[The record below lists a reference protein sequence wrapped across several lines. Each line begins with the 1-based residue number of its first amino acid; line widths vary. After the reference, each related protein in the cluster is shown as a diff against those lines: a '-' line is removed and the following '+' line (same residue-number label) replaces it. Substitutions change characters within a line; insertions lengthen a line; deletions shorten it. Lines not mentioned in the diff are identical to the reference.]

1 MVGRYMSTGETPAV
15 AVDTVMAELQERVRV
30 RLRDELTRHGGS
42 PSMAD
47 PALFAEV
54 ERLLRAAVDRSSPR
68 ALLMPELLGDPA
80 TWRLDTAMRYSSHR
94 GPGAAAALIFIK
106 QRVLMPVMRWLFE
119 YSRDNFVRQQRVN
132 QVLFACVQEL
142 AIENAELRR
151 ELRRLMPGRSTEAS

>member
-1 MVGRYMSTGETPAV
+1 MSPGETPAV
-15 AVDTVMAELQERVRV
+15 PVDTVMAELQERVRV

-47 PALFAEV
+47 PALFADV

-94 GPGAAAALIFIK
+94 GPGAAAVLIFIK
-106 QRVLMPVMRWLFE
+106 QPVLMAGLRGLF
-119 YSRDNFVRQQRVN
+119 DD
-132 QVLFACVQEL
+132 
-142 AIENAELRR
+142 
-151 ELRRLMPGRSTEAS
+151 

>member
-1 MVGRYMSTGETPAV
+1 MSTGETPAV
-15 AVDTVMAELQERVRV
+15 PVDTVMAELQERVRV

-47 PALFAEV
+47 PALFADV

-80 TWRLDTAMRYSSHR
+80 TWRLDTAMHYSSHR
-94 GPGAAAALIFIK
+94 GPGAAATLMFIK

-151 ELRRLMPGRSTEAS
+151 ELLRLTPRRSTEAR